1 MTSQQVSPIRNR
13 AGHSR
18 SGFTL
23 IEILVTISIIGLL
36 IALLIPV
43 IGATR
48 ATAQVAQVQSEL
60 RTIEAGLTD
69 FKSKYNRFPPS
80 RFVLYE
86 TATGDPSWEGDTT
99 DGFTDQDRLKSVAF
113 IRQVWP
119 SFDFS
124 LDRDI
129 NRDGDTTDVFVLSGA
144 ECLVFFLGGLPD
156 NDGGPLNGFSANPAD
171 PFEKS
176 GSRVGPFHEFN
187 PTRFTDIDSD
197 GAAEY
202 LDSIPEQT
210 TPLLY
215 LNSNNGTGYQAS
227 ETSGRIDDHEVF
239 GDDNVSNLGGYTRT
253 AALPALR
260 SNNYLQP
267 DGTAGLNGGDE
278 SDYGAW
284 KPKSFQLISP
294 GFDFAYGLGGEFDPE
309 DTDGLNAADRDNIT
323 NFHSG
328 QLSP

>member
-1 MTSQQVSPIRNR
+1 MTSHLVWPNR
-13 AGHSR
+13 KRTRHSR
-18 SGFTL
+18 AGFTL

-60 RTIEAGLTD
+60 RAIDGGLTD
-69 FKSKYNRFPPS
+69 FKNQYGAFPPS
-80 RFVLYE
+80 RIVLYE
-86 TATGDPSWEGDTT
+86 TATGDPSWESDTST
-99 DGFTDQDRLKSVAF
+99 GTSDQERNRSRALIQGIWSG
-113 IRQVWP
+113 
-119 SFDFS
+119 FDFT

-156 NDGGPLNGFSANPAD
+156 ETGQVFSGFSANPAN
-171 PFEKS
+171 PFAKA
-176 GSRVGPFHEFN
+176 GARVGPFYEFISS
-187 PTRFTDIDSD
+187 RLTDVDND
-197 GAAEY
+197 DAAEY
-202 LDSIPEQT
+202 ADSIPDQT
-210 TPLLY
+210 TPILY
-215 LNSNNGTGYQAS
+215 LNSNNGTGYQAA

-239 GDDNVSNLGGYTRT
+239 GDDDASNLGKNTRT
-253 AALPALR
+253 AAFPALR

-267 DGTAGLNGGDE
+267 DGTTGLNGGQE
-278 SDYGAW
+278 SDYTAW

-294 GFDFAYGLGGEFDPE
+294 GFDSAYGLGGEFDPE
-309 DTDGLNAADRDNIT
+309 DRDGLDAGDRDNIT